1 MSQKAL
7 YCWSWEV
14 AKRMPHLTKPQA
26 FVLAAFSL
34 GVALAR
40 SCTLRAVAEALPK
53 LGKPSTLSFPRLSW
67 PMGAQALARW
77 ILSSLGNPCRI
88 VLLVEETPL
97 KDRLK
102 VRVVSRALPLIPGPW
117 LKEN

>member
-1 MSQKAL
+1 
-7 YCWSWEV
+7 
-14 AKRMPHLTKPQA
+14 
-26 FVLAAFSL
+26 
-34 GVALAR
+34 
-40 SCTLRAVAEALPK
+40 
-53 LGKPSTLSFPRLSW
+53 
-67 PMGAQALARW
+67 MGAQALARW
-77 ILSSLGNPCRI
+77 ILSSLGNPRRI